1 MSSSW
6 TTVLFTKVCIR
17 AFIEEKGHKL
27 HFNFPCNPCM
37 NPIEEFFGSWKA
49 KVDEYPEVPTDSG
62 LEQIV

>member
-1 MSSSW
+1 MDNCSIHKSEA
-6 TTVLFTKVCIR
+6 TK
-17 AFIEEKGHKL
+17 AFILEKGHIL

-49 KVDEYPEVPTDSG
+49 KVDENPEVPTDCG

>member
-1 MSSSW
+1 MDNCSIHKSA
-6 TTVLFTKVCIR
+6 VIR

-27 HFNFPCNPCM
+27 HFNFACNPCM

-62 LEQIV
+62 LD